1 MSPLCV
7 SYQWDRG
14 RAATAAGTGAATAA
28 GTGAAAAAGAAIAV
42 AAVGAT
48 VALVLFR

>member
-1 MSPLCV
+1 VSPPCV
-7 SYQWDRG
+7 SCQWDRG

-28 GTGAAAAAGAAIAV
+28 GTGAAAAAAAIAV
-42 AAVGAT
+42 VGAT

>member
-1 MSPLCV
+1 MNPPCV
-7 SYQWDRG
+7 SYRWDRG
-14 RAATAAGTGAATAA
+14 RAATAADTVAVAA
-28 GTGAAAAAGAAIAV
+28 AAIAV

>member
-1 MSPLCV
+1 MSPPCV

-28 GTGAAAAAGAAIAV
+28 DTVAAAAAIAV